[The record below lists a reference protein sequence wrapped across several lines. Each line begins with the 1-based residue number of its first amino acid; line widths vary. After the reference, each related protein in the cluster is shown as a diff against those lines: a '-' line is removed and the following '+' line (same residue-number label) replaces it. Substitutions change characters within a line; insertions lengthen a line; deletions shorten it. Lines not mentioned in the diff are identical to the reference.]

1 MFKPVNLEG
10 VHIFWAQL
18 ESGTVSFASSAGEQ
32 LMLVPHSSRNESVE
46 L

>member
-1 MFKPVNLEG
+1 MFKSVNHEG

-18 ESGTVSFASSAGEQ
+18 KSTSVSFTSSASEQ
-32 LMLVPHSSRNESVE
+32 LMLVPHSARHESFE